1 MGLEYCLDAHDDLDI
16 NTLYEHC
23 KIKNGSDTW
32 EIKNLVEH
40 LLLSMTAVI
49 VNRRWIKRL

>member
-40 LLLSMTAVI
+40 LLFAMTAVI
-49 VNRRWIKRL
+49 VNRR